1 MKEEFTLSASL
12 EIMASYVPALIVR
25 RLAADPRPLNGP
37 LVERFPAAVMFT
49 DISGFT
55 PLAERLSRHGPAGT
69 EHLSRALNDYFG
81 QLIDLVVAHGGDVI
95 KFAGDG
101 LLTLW
106 QGQPLPEST
115 LRAAQCGLAIQAALH
130 NYEAGEGVR
139 LTTRVGVGAGQVS
152 SVHAGGVY
160 GRWEFLVAGPPLTQM
175 GIANHLA
182 QPGQVA
188 LSAEA
193 WALVQNECSGAP
205 IPSAAGS
212 RPPAGCVH
220 IEAVRTPLP
229 PCPLSPVGLRPD
241 MEAALQAYLPGAIRA
256 RLEAGQSEWLA
267 EQRRVTVL
275 FVNLPAVPDALE
287 LAQMLMQSLQ
297 TTLYRYE
304 GSIRQFIVD
313 DKGATLIAVLG
324 LPPLAHEDD
333 AARGVLAGMEMS
345 AELRRLGLRGA
356 IGITTG
362 QVFCGIVGSPK
373 RREYASIGDVVNLSA
388 RLMGAASR
396 RTEKKRL
403 LILCDE
409 ATYQAAGSRVEFETL
424 PKINVKGKA
433 EPLGVYCPLGRKK
446 TVLRPRTALVGRS
459 NERIVLADALQ
470 ALLIARAGGSSPRD
484 GKQSPAN
491 PVVILE
497 GEAGIGKSRL
507 VQELCRQAEAFRV
520 MALYGTGDAMEQS
533 TPYYAWREVFDQ
545 ILSLGGELT
554 LPLSTPEARQ
564 AYILEWLE
572 KIDPQLVRL
581 APLLN
586 PILLVNLS
594 DNELTA
600 QMDRQVRADNTHD
613 LVLRLLQATASRSP
627 LLIVLEDAQWMDA
640 VSWGL
645 AAAVS
650 LHVSPVL
657 VAVATR
663 PLGAGWQ
670 VQTEPPPGYRQM
682 LGMPGARHIRL
693 EELKRWETTE
703 LICQRLGVSS
713 LSESLTHLLNKAE
726 GHPFFAEEL
735 AYTLRDHGLLQIA
748 GDECHLAVG
757 AGDWHTIEFPHTVQG
772 AITSRVDHLAPAEQL
787 TLKVASIIGRVF
799 DAQLLDA
806 IYPIES
812 DKAQLASH
820 LSHLEQLEL
829 VTRLSP
835 DSEIDYV
842 FKHAITREVVYNLM
856 SYAQRQELHRAAA
869 AWYERTHPDDF
880 YHGVLVHHW
889 AQAGDVPKA
898 LDYLE
903 KTGQEAL
910 RNGAHQEAAHLFSQA
925 LELEQE
931 ARRAASPDQAPKRPS
946 AQATTPWQLRRARW
960 ERLLGEAL
968 WEAGNVT
975 ASFMHTRIAL
985 EILGRPEPTSRT
997 GQLVALSRQAL
1008 LQGLH
1013 RLWPAR
1019 FLGRQQGDV
1028 ELVELGRAYQRLTMA
1043 YYFNNQ
1049 IARAFHTGLCHLN
1062 LAERA
1067 NLGSA
1072 ELAEG
1077 YVIVGG
1083 GLGILALHP
1092 LAQVYRRLAQAAVL
1106 VCGSSSA
1113 QAYMLEYTAAYDTGL
1128 GRWEQAEASLEQ
1140 ARQIYERLGN
1150 WRGVGECLNWLALAS
1165 YYHGDC
1171 SYHELAHHNWA
1182 SIAEAGVQVH
1192 ALGTQ
1197 RSNLQLQT
1205 WGLNLQAMYAV
1216 QQGQYEPTIAC
1227 LEAAWELL
1235 THHNLERITAILNRA
1250 VLAVTYLRQ
1259 GRLRA
1264 AREVVYNVGRLIQGS
1279 RPVWAVAFDGY
1290 AAMAQVYLAVWEAE
1304 QIAQSEG
1311 KDEGADVRARAQKA
1325 CRDLHAFAR
1334 VFPIGRPRAWLYQG
1348 WYEWLAGNRSKAGRL
1363 WRKSLGEGQKLD
1375 MPYEQG
1381 LALYELGRRA
1391 SLPERT
1397 GQLQLA
1403 CDFFRRSG
1411 AAYDLSQV
1419 EAALETN

>member
-1 MKEEFTLSASL
+1 
-12 EIMASYVPALIVR
+12 
-25 RLAADPRPLNGP
+25 
-37 LVERFPAAVMFT
+37 
-49 DISGFT
+49 
-55 PLAERLSRHGPAGT
+55 
-69 EHLSRALNDYFG
+69 
-81 QLIDLVVAHGGDVI
+81 
-95 KFAGDG
+95 
-101 LLTLW
+101 
-106 QGQPLPEST
+106 
-115 LRAAQCGLAIQAALH
+115 
-130 NYEAGEGVR
+130 
-139 LTTRVGVGAGQVS
+139 
-152 SVHAGGVY
+152 
-160 GRWEFLVAGPPLTQM
+160 
-175 GIANHLA
+175 
-182 QPGQVA
+182 
-188 LSAEA
+188 
-193 WALVQNECSGAP
+193 
-205 IPSAAGS
+205 
-212 RPPAGCVH
+212 
-220 IEAVRTPLP
+220 
-229 PCPLSPVGLRPD
+229 

-304 GSIRQFIVD
+304 GSVRQFIVD

-333 AARGVLAGMEMS
+333 AVRGVLAGMEMS

-362 QVFCGIVGSPK
+362 QVFCGIVGSQK
-373 RREYASIGDVVNLSA
+373 RREYASIGDTVNLSA
-388 RLMGAASR
+388 RLMAAASR
-396 RTEKKRL
+396 RTDKTRL

-409 ATYQAAGSRVEFETL
+409 ATYQAAGARVEFETL
-424 PKINVKGKA
+424 PKISVKGKA

-446 TVLRPRTALVGRS
+446 TVPRPRSALVGRS

-470 ALLIARAGGSSPRD
+470 ALLMARAAGATPRD
-484 GKQSPAN
+484 GDQPPAN
-491 PVVILE
+491 PVVIIE

-507 VQELCRQAEAFRV
+507 IQELCRQAEAFRV
-520 MALYGTGDAMEQS
+520 LTLYGTGDAMEQS
-533 TPYYAWREVFDQ
+533 TPYYAWRGVFDQ
-545 ILSLGGELT
+545 VLSLGGEFT
-554 LPLSTPEARQ
+554 LPLTTPEARQ

-572 KIDPQLVRL
+572 KIDPQLVQL

-586 PILLVNLS
+586 PILLINLP

-600 QMDRQVRADNTHD
+600 QMNRQVRADNTHD
-613 LVLRLLQATASRSP
+613 LVLRLLQATATRSP

-670 VQTEPPPGYRQM
+670 LQAEPSPGYQQ
-682 LGMPGARHIRL
+682 LTAMPHIRHIRL
-693 EELKRWETTE
+693 EELKRWEATE

-713 LSESLTHLLNKAE
+713 LSESLTNLLNKAE

-735 AYTLRDHGLLQIA
+735 AYALRDHGLIQIVS
-748 GDECHLAVG
+748 DECHLAAG

-787 TLKVASIIGRVF
+787 TLKVASVIGRVF
-799 DAQLLDA
+799 DTHLLDA

-812 DKAQLASH
+812 GKAHLASH

-835 DSEIDYV
+835 DSALDYV

-889 AQAGDVPKA
+889 TQAGDIPKA

-931 ARRAASPDQAPKRPS
+931 ARKSASPDQEITRPGDHAP
-946 AQATTPWQLRRARW
+946 TPWQLRRARW

-968 WEAGNVT
+968 WETGNVT
-975 ASFMHTRIAL
+975 ASFMHVRLAVEL
-985 EILGRPEPTSRT
+985 LGRPEPATRT
-997 GQLVALSRQAL
+997 GQLVHLSKQVL

-1013 RLWPAR
+1013 RLWPAH
-1019 FLGRQQGDV
+1019 FLGQRQGDV

-1062 LAERA
+1062 LAECA

-1077 YVIVGG
+1077 YALVCGG
-1083 GLGILALHP
+1083 TGILALHP
-1092 LAQVYRRLAQAAVL
+1092 LAEVYRRLAQAAVL
-1106 VCGSSSA
+1106 ASGSSSA
-1113 QAYMLEYTAAYDTGL
+1113 QAYMLEYTASYDTGV
-1128 GRWEQAEASLEQ
+1128 GRWEQAEASFEQ

-1150 WRGVGECLNWLALAS
+1150 WRGVGECLNWLALLS
-1165 YYHGDC
+1165 YYHGDWAPIAEVGARV
-1171 SYHELAHHNWA
+1171 HEL
-1182 SIAEAGVQVH
+1182 
-1192 ALGTQ
+1192 GTE
-1197 RSNLQLQT
+1197 RANLQLQT

-1216 QQGQYEPTIAC
+1216 QQGQWEATIAW
-1227 LEAAWELL
+1227 LEAAWDLL

-1264 AREVVYNVGRLIQGS
+1264 AREVAYNVGRFTAGS
-1279 RPVWAVAFDGY
+1279 RPVWSVAFDGY
-1290 AAMAQVYLAVWEAE
+1290 AAMAQVYLAVWEAG
-1304 QIAQSEG
+1304 QIAAPSSTYHISDGEG
-1311 KDEGADVRARAQKA
+1311 QDEVADARARAHKA
-1325 CRDLHAFAR
+1325 CRDLHAFAQI
-1334 VFPIGRPRAWLYQG
+1334 FPIGRPRARLYRG
-1348 WYEWLAGNRSKAGRL
+1348 WYEWLAGNRSKAERL
-1363 WRKSLGEGQKLD
+1363 WHNSLREGKRLD

-1381 LALYELGRRA
+1381 LAHYELGRHA
-1391 SLPERT
+1391 SGSERLE
-1397 GQLQLA
+1397 QLQLA
-1403 CDFFRRSG
+1403 GDFFKRSG

-1419 EAALETN
+1419 EVALEAGST